1 MTVASARSPT
11 YEARPSSAKV
21 SSIEPGTAGMR
32 RDKTNSA
39 SKTAP
44 HTLQKGAQP
53 GQARPSLERP
63 GTSPQPAAATARF
76 AMTPI
81 KWAR

>member
-1 MTVASARSPT
+1 
-11 YEARPSSAKV
+11 
-21 SSIEPGTAGMR
+21 MR